1 MNAINGSSYYVLIHE
16 SYETLSDDFK
26 THPSFSVKLK
36 DSLQAIVNKIRIKN
50 LSTQE
55 KPCRDKGTDSAS
67 ICAIK
72 NAQKAFEAKY
82 KCKLPWMMS
91 STSKLCP
98 ILNETRVSYKNLY
111 NAWEDYYKMQIRS
124 QQNNKETADAGPH
137 CQRPL
142 FQLQLTDLQDPYFNP
157 STNGAVLKI
166 RLDGPNIMH
175 IQDFFSYDFQSLIG
189 EVGGTLGLFLGLS
202 FLSIIEC
209 IEFSTKTI
217 LARFN

>member
-16 SYETLSDDFK
+16 SYGTLIDDFK
-26 THPSFSVKLK
+26 THPSFSVKWK

-50 LSTQE
+50 LNTKE
-55 KPCRDKGTDSAS
+55 KPCRDKDTDSVS
-67 ICAIK
+67 ISVMKI
-72 NAQKAFEAKY
+72 AQKEFEAEY
-82 KCKLPWMMS
+82 QCKLPWMMS
-91 STSKLCP
+91 STTKLCP

-124 QQNNKETADAGPH
+124 QPNNAGPH